1 MTMLV
6 AVSGTEI
13 VLQKLVLAP
22 RAESQGNQ
30 ISQTSFSGQTP
41 QEAGRVVQKA
51 HLTLPCRILGLTGEK
66 KRLAVHVLI
75 QGIFPGYPP
84 YVRPSA
90 WCCKYG
96 SSNKTAV
103 LMTI

>member
-1 MTMLV
+1 MLV

-75 QGIFPGYPP
+75 QGIFPGIHHMSDPLLG
-84 YVRPSA
+84 A
-90 WCCKYG
+90 A
-96 SSNKTAV
+96 NMAV
-103 LMTI
+103 PTKQLSL